1 MCEESHVPPPSQVVE
16 RDSCLHVH
24 VCLCVCRQIFGLYY
38 NTPLVDGCEGSELF
52 HRFSQFLLSRL
63 NIPQY
68 GVLADGRLR
77 VTLLS
82 RDKVRRIIN
91 ERDLVEALHRTG
103 QYKVTVARFSP
114 QVPFQSQLTISQ
126 NTDLLVGLHGAG
138 LTHLLFL
145 PDWAEVLEL
154 YNCDDPACYRDLA
167 RLRGLGY
174 STHHWAGGTKMR
186 TEEAGS
192 SYRGPAHKKFLNYE
206 FDPAEFLEIVNQIR
220 ERILRNTKY
229 RKAHASVH
237 DEL

>member
-1 MCEESHVPPPSQVVE
+1 M
-16 RDSCLHVH
+16 
-24 VCLCVCRQIFGLYY
+24 IFGLYY
-38 NTPLVDGCEGSELF
+38 NTPLVEDCEGSEMF
-52 HRFSQFLLSRL
+52 QRFSQFLLSRL

-82 RDKVRRIIN
+82 RDKARRILN
-91 ERDLVEALHRTG
+91 EKELVAALQRTG

-114 QVPFQSQLTISQ
+114 EVPFQAQLTIIQ

-145 PDWAEVLEL
+145 PSWAEVLEL
-154 YNCDDPACYRDLA
+154 YHCDDPACYRDLA
-167 RLRGLGY
+167 GLRGLGY

-206 FDPAEFLEIVNQIR
+206 FDPAEFVMIVGQIR
-220 ERILRNTKY
+220 ERLLKNTKY
-229 RKAHASVH
+229 RKAHLAHSSLH